1 MTRGASV
8 DGARSRSLRC
18 CLLGFS
24 DELDS
29 RAEQTFERI
38 RTEQA
43 VVPALW
49 WFEIRNTLVVN
60 ERRRRITERQTA
72 SFLQDLSL
80 HPIRVDRVPE
90 EAAVL
95 SLARK
100 HRLSV
105 YDAVYLELA
114 QREGLPLATLDSKLA
129 TVARSEKVKLVG
141 D

>member
-1 MTRGASV
+1 MKGLVLDASV
-8 DGARSRSLRC
+8 AAC
-18 CLLGFS
+18 WAFP

-29 RAEQTFERI
+29 RAELAFEKV
-38 RTEQA
+38 RTEEA

-49 WFEIRNTLVVN
+49 WFEIRNTLIVN
-60 ERRRRITERQTA
+60 ERRRRITDRQTA

-80 HPIRVDRVPE
+80 HPIRVDYGPE
-90 EAAVL
+90 NVVVL

-100 HRLSV
+100 YRLSV

-114 QREGLPLATLDSKLA
+114 QRQKLPLATLDSRLA
-129 TVARSEKVKLVG
+129 TVARSEKVKIVG